1 MASNILENKVKIY
14 IDKAWAKYG
23 RSNDLPKTV
32 IGVEYKRLKKVDKSG
47 SVPNPLVPKLK
58 TKLVKIAPLGTKGFD
73 NYVGCCCEV
82 RSSNQLL
89 LTSPSIP
96 INALVFT
103 EAKRPYSGQTIK
115 RCLNCKSVFG

>member
-1 MASNILENKVKIY
+1 MASNLLEDKVRIY

-32 IGVEYKRLKKVDKSG
+32 IGVEYKKMKKVDKSG
-47 SVPNPLVPKLK
+47 SVPNPLSLKLQ
-58 TKLVKIAPLGTKGFD
+58 TELVKIAPLGKLGYD

-82 RSSNQLL
+82 KSSNQILL
-89 LTSPSIP
+89 ALPRVP
-96 INALVFT
+96 ITALVFT
-103 EAKRPYSGQTIK
+103 EAKRPFSGQTIK